1 MLAVSNANKMY
12 AVAFKSAKVA
22 NKVGRQLH
30 VYPQLSC
37 RRISDRTARLT
48 IDKNVGDHCTLC
60 EVYSVNFQEFLM
72 YPFDK
77 CLGIVLPFKLL
88 EETRQQYVFLSWIV
102 DPCDEET
109 CGLLKYGVRDACDFD
124 FRIKI

>member
-1 MLAVSNANKMY
+1 MLGVRNANKMY

-22 NKVGRQLH
+22 NKVGRRLD
-30 VYPQLSC
+30 VFPQLSFN
-37 RRISDRTARLT
+37 RISDRTVRLT
-48 IDKNVGDHCTLC
+48 IDKSSGDHCALC

-88 EETRQQYVFLSWIV
+88 EETRQKYVFLSWIV

-109 CGLLKYGVRDACDFD
+109 CGLLKYGPRDATCDFQ
-124 FRIKI
+124 IKN

>member
-1 MLAVSNANKMY
+1 MLGVRNAERMY

-22 NKVGRQLH
+22 NRVGRRLDM
-30 VYPQLSC
+30 YPQL
-37 RRISDRTARLT
+37 RFKRISDRTARLT
-48 IDKNVGDHCTLC
+48 IDKNSGNDCAVCDVHN
-60 EVYSVNFQEFLM
+60 VNFQEFLM

-109 CGLLKYGVRDACDFD
+109 CGLLKYGVRDATFD
-124 FRIKI
+124 SQIKI